1 MTDITVPCIKLPEV
15 DIPSVS
21 LVAGA
26 ELKGFVDISL
36 GAATPCKLTFNL
48 LLQIAPLLAS
58 MACLL
63 KIITAVTSLL
73 AAVQDMPNPS
83 KLSEAVTAV
92 SELAKCIPGPDFA
105 FMIKG
110 ILQIVVNFLFCFAD
124 NLEQLLKFQAT
135 IDLSGTEDNPV
146 LRATLICAQDNAK
159 ASVGNLMQALQPLNP
174 ILKAIQPLMAPAGL
188 SIDLTDLNNLTAGGS
203 AGISVDAVK
212 QVAEKLQVATG

>member
-1 MTDITVPCIKLPEV
+1 MTDMTVPCIKLPEI

-26 ELKGFVDISL
+26 ELKGLVDISL

-48 LLQIAPLLAS
+48 LLQLAPLLAS

-73 AAVQDMPNPS
+73 AAVQNPA
-83 KLSEAVTAV
+83 KVGDAV
-92 SELAKCIPGPDFA
+92 SAVGELAKCIPGPDFA

-124 NLEQLLKFQAT
+124 NLDQILKFQAT
-135 IDLSGTEDNPV
+135 IDLSGTDDNPV

-159 ASVGNLMQALQPLNP
+159 TSIGNLMQALQPLAP

-188 SIDLTDLNNLTAGGS
+188 SIDLTQLNNLTVGGS

-212 QVAEKLQVATG
+212 QVAQELQVAIG